1 MNTPDRRTFL
11 TAAGLAA
18 AGIAAGTA
26 SAAHAE
32 GSTVPGAQRR
42 AARILARIHDPR
54 FPERR
59 VSIADHGAVGD
70 GVHDC
75 TDAVRDA
82 IETCARAGGG
92 HVVVPPGEWLT
103 GAIHLRDR
111 IDLHVEEGATLRFRQ
126 EPEAYLPAVYTRYEG
141 VECFNYSPLV
151 YAFECRTVAVTGRGT
166 LDGQADWTHW
176 WDWTKGVDGGPSPQ
190 NPDIKQLLAMGDAG
204 TPVPE
209 RVFGAGHFLRPNMIQ
224 FYRCQNVLVEGVT
237 VSNSPMW
244 NIHPVLSTNVTVRG
258 VTVDSPVG
266 PNNDGVDPESC
277 SYVLIQDCLFDTGDD
292 CIAFKAG
299 KNADGRRVGV
309 PMEHALVER
318 CEMRDGHG
326 GVTLGSENSG
336 GISDIV
342 ARHCVMDSP
351 RLDRAIRLKSNPLRG
366 GYLRDV
372 LCHDITVGEVG
383 DAVVEIA
390 LDYERVESGDFYPD
404 VRRIEIHRVTTTAGP
419 RAWTFIGND
428 ANPIHDVLLS
438 DCAFNGMTG
447 PNEQRNIEGLVLRDV
462 TINGQEAS
470 R

>member
-1 MNTPDRRTFL
+1 MSAPDRRTFL
-11 TAAGLAA
+11 ATAGLAA
-18 AGIAAGTA
+18 AGVAAGTA
-26 SAAHAE
+26 SAAHA
-32 GSTVPGAQRR
+32 GGPAVPGAQLR
-42 AARILARIHDPR
+42 AARILARVHDPR
-54 FPERR
+54 FPKRR
-59 VSIADHGAVGD
+59 VPITDHGAVGD

-75 TDAVRDA
+75 TDAIRDA
-82 IETCARAGGG
+82 ISACARAGGG

-103 GAIHLRDR
+103 GAVHLEDR
-111 IDLHVEEGATLRFRQ
+111 IDLHLEEGATLRFRQ
-126 EPEAYLPAVYTRYEG
+126 EPEAYLPTVHTRYEG

-224 FYRCQNVLVEGVT
+224 FYRCEDVLIEGVT
-237 VSNSPMW
+237 VRNSPMW
-244 NIHPVLSTNVTVRG
+244 NIHPVLCTNVTVRG

-277 SYVLIQDCLFDTGDD
+277 SWVLIQDCLFDTGDD

-299 KNADGRRVGV
+299 KNTDGRRVGV
-309 PMEHALVER
+309 PMQHALVER

-390 LDYERVESGDFYPD
+390 LNYERVESGDFYPD

-438 DCAFNGMTG
+438 DCTFDGMTG
-447 PNEQRNIEGLVLRDV
+447 PNEQRNIEGLVLRNV

-470 R
+470 P